1 LFLQVFLSQGLKCG
15 IFSQVCLFGQLN
27 MMRENIAE
35 ILDFN
40 VVSKKHHTTK
50 SWTLAFCGLHFR
62 VIGLRFRR

>member
-1 LFLQVFLSQGLKCG
+1 
-15 IFSQVCLFGQLN
+15 